1 MQPTHQALK
10 IVSINVTD
18 KFKKKDVD
26 TDQIKHEE
34 ENVLDSQQQQD
45 VGQIFQ
51 STDID
56 FDTESESKSRS
67 HDDDIKQPQFDVTEL
82 TEEHVKKGPPQKQP
96 VMRQAQ
102 KLDKSNISFGKVQNQ
117 DLPEVP

>member
-56 FDTESESKSRS
+56 FDTESESN
-67 HDDDIKQPQFDVTEL
+67 DDNIKQTQFDATEL
-82 TEEHVKKGPPQKQP
+82 TEGQVTKGSLQQP

-102 KLDKSNISFGKVQNQ
+102 KLYSSNTSSRKV
-117 DLPEVP
+117 

>member
-82 TEEHVKKGPPQKQP
+82 TEEHVKKGRPQKQP